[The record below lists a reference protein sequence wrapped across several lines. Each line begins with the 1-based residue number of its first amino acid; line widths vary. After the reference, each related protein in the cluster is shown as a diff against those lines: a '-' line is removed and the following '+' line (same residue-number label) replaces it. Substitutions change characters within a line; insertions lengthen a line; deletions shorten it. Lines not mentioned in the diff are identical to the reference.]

1 MVKYGETKMKKIIFC
16 LFFMIFQVSYSQWEA
31 VNNGFSKDTLAFR
44 SLAVKGN
51 MIFAGS
57 AYNGVYLST
66 DNGDL
71 WVAKN
76 SGLIANSRLWDLEIQ
91 GNNIW
96 IVTSYTDPESGGVW
110 NLFMSSDDGDNWIL
124 KNSGLPQM
132 PFGGADIFEIT
143 SYGDSLFAF
152 SSEGI
157 YLTTN
162 EGNNWLQ
169 VYAPMKTNKLCFVNN
184 FIFIDNVYN
193 VLRSSDNGQT
203 WEVKDNGLPPS
214 SSRFFLAVKGGDTL
228 FVGTW
233 GDTVGIFRSTN
244 FGESWEPKNSGL
256 TLTDPR
262 CILIKDDII
271 FIGTS
276 APYFNNLGG
285 VYVSTDGGENWV
297 QKISG
302 LSDLWIFDL
311 ATIGDYIFAATN
323 FEGVFR
329 AKVSDLTTD
338 VKESE
343 PASGNS
349 IYPNPAHDFINTAAY
364 LGWEYQMYDL
374 LGNNVQMGLVN
385 TENIKVSS
393 LPAGFYTIRFFK
405 EGEQEVKKL
414 IKE

>member
-1 MVKYGETKMKKIIFC
+1 MKKIIFC

-31 VNNGFSKDTLAFR
+31 VNNGFSKDTLAFE

-76 SGLIANSRLWDLEIQ
+76 SGLIGSRINDLEIQ
-91 GNNIW
+91 GDNIW
-96 IVTSYTDPESGGVW
+96 ALTSYTDPESGAVW

-132 PFGGADIFEIT
+132 PFGGADIFEIS

-162 EGNNWLQ
+162 EGNNWLH
-169 VYAPMKTNKLCFVNN
+169 VYAPLKANKLCFGDN
-184 FIFIDNVYN
+184 FIFLVKPDGL
-193 VLRSSDNGQT
+193 LRSSDNGQI
-203 WEVKDNGLPPS
+203 WEEKGNELPKGLILI
-214 SSRFFLAVKGGDTL
+214 FNK
-228 FVGTW
+228 
-233 GDTVGIFRSTN
+233 GDTVFVGSWGYGLYRSTDK
-244 FGESWEPKNSGL
+244 GETWEPKNSGL
-256 TLTDPR
+256 TIPDPR
-262 CILIKDDII
+262 CVVIKDDII

-276 APYFNNLGG
+276 APYFNDLGG

-302 LSDLWIFDL
+302 LTDLWIFDL

-323 FEGVFR
+323 SEGVFR

-343 PASGNS
+343 PTSSNS

-405 EGEQEVKKL
+405 EGKQEVKKL